1 MSNSSDTV
9 GSDPARY
16 ERLRDGL
23 IIATQNLSDTQILEL
38 CDDLHSTVRRRR
50 RLSWQQGRSGASG
63 FA

>member
-1 MSNSSDTV
+1 MSSASDTV
-9 GSDPARY
+9 EFDPTHY

-23 IIATQNLSDTQILEL
+23 IIATQNLSDSQIFEL
-38 CDDLHSTVRRRR
+38 CDELHTTVRRRR